1 MCPPSI
7 IDIAHIFPLL
17 WFLPTSLPTSQR
29 ETGRERKEKRF
40 CFCQIGSGAYPRPPG
55 EGVEVVAGVASA
67 SSKIP
72 YVMERGKVID
82 GRLANNF
89 WLVAPEQRAVP
100 LRIIDGIKIQ
110 GNGASVRA
118 APCASVRNGSAAP
131 GCSQPLPHRGME
143 PPKAQMCDADHRR
156 ARRGLLYRQ
165 QQDTHV
171 GRRGTVMTWTSDRA
185 GVVLYTVLGML
196 IVLSSIYIPA

>member
-1 MCPPSI
+1 M
-7 IDIAHIFPLL
+7 AGWQTIFG
-17 WFLPTSLPTSQR
+17 SLPRSNAQSP
-29 ETGRERKEKRF
+29 F
-40 CFCQIGSGAYPRPPG
+40 
-55 EGVEVVAGVASA
+55 
-67 SSKIP
+67 
-72 YVMERGKVID
+72 
-82 GRLANNF
+82 
-89 WLVAPEQRAVP
+89 
-100 LRIIDGIKIQ
+100 RIIDGIKIQ

-156 ARRGLLYRQ
+156 ARRGLLYRSQ
-165 QQDTHV
+165 QTHTLEE
-171 GRRGTVMTWTSDRA
+171 GEHVMTWTSDRA

>member
-29 ETGRERKEKRF
+29 ETGRERKEILFLSNRVR
-40 CFCQIGSGAYPRPPG
+40 CIPPAPG

-100 LRIIDGIKIQ
+100 LRIIDGIKYRGTAHRCAQ
-110 GNGASVRA
+110 RPAHRYVTARPRRA
-118 APCASVRNGSAAP
+118 ARSPFPIAEWSPQKRKCVTQITDGRGAASYTDNNR
-131 GCSQPLPHRGME
+131 
-143 PPKAQMCDADHRR
+143 
-156 ARRGLLYRQ
+156 
-165 QQDTHV
+165 TH
-171 GRRGTVMTWTSDRA
+171 TSEE
-185 GVVLYTVLGML
+185 GEQ
-196 IVLSSIYIPA
+196 S